1 MGGEEFVFMHDLE
14 KSFELQMDECFAILD
29 AHGKF
34 DIDTTTSHDDDL
46 LLPMGATLVDTVAI
60 AQAEVA
66 VVEQGKVFE
75 KEFAA
80 VQATC
85 FAKRARV
92 NSPTPVATPVLLDP
106 KGKSTVPTVSL
117 APGMDVSRLCLGT
130 MTFGEQLN
138 FEEASRQLNM
148 AIENGINFIDSAE
161 MYPVPQ
167 NARSQGKSEEYVGQ
181 WLKQKEFS
189 RDKVFLATKSRTKKR
204 DAASNEECWA
214 GCWHS
219 RGTDCADV
227 AFVCCTDQLM
237 SCRDV
242 PTCRPE
248 TVQKGGDIADRDTK
262 FASNFWKAL
271 FESFGTKLNFSS
283 AFHPQSDGQTEIYN
297 QFVLNANGRTPYE
310 AEFGRP
316 FQSLLTR
323 PVSQLPEANF
333 ESRSLDKIT
342 ESVKLR
348 LSKAQESYSRQ
359 ANKHRKDVTIKE
371 GDWVYLRI
379 MKQRLKQV
387 GKMCP
392 KLSFR
397 SYDPFPI
404 IKQIND
410 VEIHLSKFLEEEEFE
425 IVDRAEVM
433 ELEQILLHRLRHGS
447 KKQQRKFFLKL
458 KDRGTHEAV
467 WVDEDFFQ
475 AYLELLADYK
485 EAMQLGTGT
494 SPL

>member
-1 MGGEEFVFMHDLE
+1 MY
-14 KSFELQMDECFAILD
+14 D
-29 AHGKF
+29 AHDALTGKHRGMYTTLERIERF
-34 DIDTTTSHDDDL
+34 FLWRHMRKDVFKYVIHCTICQKLKAPRRKPQGLLQPLPVPDGPFHDISMDFVTN
-46 LLPMGATLVDTVAI
+46 LPPSLHSRNTQCLTIVGRFSKCYMLIPCKATAI
-60 AQAEVA
+60 AQ
-66 VVEQGKVFE
+66 
-75 KEFAA
+75 
-80 VQATC
+80 
-85 FAKRARV
+85 
-92 NSPTPVATPVLLDP
+92 
-106 KGKSTVPTVSL
+106 
-117 APGMDVSRLCLGT
+117 
-130 MTFGEQLN
+130 
-138 FEEASRQLNM
+138 
-148 AIENGINFIDSAE
+148 
-161 MYPVPQ
+161 
-167 NARSQGKSEEYVGQ
+167 
-181 WLKQKEFS
+181 
-189 RDKVFLATKSRTKKR
+189 
-204 DAASNEECWA
+204 
-214 GCWHS
+214 
-219 RGTDCADV
+219 
-227 AFVCCTDQLM
+227 
-237 SCRDV
+237 
-242 PTCRPE
+242 
-248 TVQKGGDIADRDTK
+248 DIARLFIKHWYPLCGLPKSIVSDRDTK